1 MLFHREV
8 ALFRLQVDGGTH
20 LEVRTRRVPF
30 REEYVERIDLA
41 FLKPH
46 RIEVHRTFHRVM
58 APADIH
64 RKAVV
69 DKHPHVIVTA
79 ELKVLPRNVLEL
91 RRNLHREAVI
101 VPAAAHVP
109 VEFRVLH
116 RLRGIQ
122 VLEIVNRVESRVQ
135 RVVAVVLVRK
145 IRKPEPFLVK
155 RQINIAT
162 SRIRVFLARGIGRHH
177 LRHKPF
183 FNLVRRGTLVPR
195 IN

>member
-8 ALFRLQVDGGTH
+8 ALFRLQVDGGSH
-20 LEVRTRRVPF
+20 LEVRARRVPF
-30 REEYVERIDLA
+30 REENMERIDLA
-41 FLKPH
+41 FNKPH
-46 RIEVHRTFHRVM
+46 RIEVHRAFHRVV
-58 APADIH
+58 APAYIH
-64 RKAVV
+64 RETVV

-79 ELKVLPRNVLEL
+79 ELEVLPRNVLEL
-91 RRNLHREAVI
+91 RRNLHREAVV

-109 VEFRVLH
+109 VEFRVLY

-145 IRKPEPFLVK
+145 VRKPEPFLVK
-155 RQINIAT
+155 RQVDIAAG
-162 SRIRVFLARGIGRHH
+162 RIRVFLAHGIGRHH
-177 LRHKPF
+177 LRHEPLL
-183 FNLVRRGTLVPR
+183 NLVRRRTLTPR